1 MGGSVG
7 RRVRLKPGIDMADAL
22 NSATFYAS
30 IFGDHAGSVAS
41 QVIALAM
48 AHPVLTFQV
57 FALLSILMHRRG
69 SQI

>member
-1 MGGSVG
+1 VT
-7 RRVRLKPGIDMADAL
+7 DAL
-22 NSATFYAS
+22 NSATFHAS